1 MLLSLE
7 DKYNYLHSVF
17 ESLEDLLTD
26 REFVANK
33 KIALA
38 QMLSIVRE
46 SLKKVSNDE
55 NQSNEIKN

>member
-7 DKYNYLHSVF
+7 DTYNYLHSVF
-17 ESLEDLLTD
+17 DSLEDLLTD